1 MERLIRGGRVE
12 AACAREG
19 RHPSTSTKRPVAVAD
34 NFLPT
39 AARNGN
45 KVPTAR
51 LRTRHDVTALTF
63 CVCPSF
69 LFFLSCVLCA
79 AVRWCVGLV
88 RCSRGRPQGVPA
100 PRTRRRRT
108 EQGFRHQG
116 APGYHDQH
124 PQAGSHWHH
133 PPRAPAARGTQGMYE
148 GKMKLKT
155 P

>member
-1 MERLIRGGRVE
+1 MGRLIRGGRVE

-19 RHPSTSTKRPVAVAD
+19 RHPSTSTKHPTVVARQ
-34 NFLPT
+34 LPT

-45 KVPTAR
+45 KIPTAR
-51 LRTRHDVTALTF
+51 LPTRHDVTALTF
-63 CVCPSF
+63 FVCPSF
-69 LFFLSCVLCA
+69 YCRVF
-79 AVRWCVGLV
+79 VRYGVWCGVVFGLV

-148 GKMKLKT
+148 GKMKPKT